1 MASTER
7 LEILINAPLEIV
19 WERWTNP
26 EHIVNWNFAN
36 DDWCCPTAVNEL
48 HPGGKFSWR
57 MEAVDGSMGF
67 DFEGEYIEIVEQKL
81 ISEKLGDGR
90 FVSIRFDEVDSGVLL
105 FEQFETEDENP
116 IDMQIAGWLSILNN
130 FKKYAES

>member
-7 LEILINAPLEIV
+7 LEVLINAPMQKV
-19 WERWTNP
+19 WDCWTKP
-26 EHIVNWNFAN
+26 EHIVNWNFAS
-36 DDWCCPTAVNEL
+36 DEWCCPSAINEL
-48 HPGGKFSWR
+48 RPGGKFSWR

-67 DFEGEYIEIVEQKL
+67 DFEGEYIEIVEQEL

-90 FVSIRFDEVDSGVLL
+90 LVSIRFDVVENGVLL

-116 IDMQIAGWLSILNN
+116 VDMQIAGWLSILNN
-130 FKKYAES
+130 FKKYVES